1 MPAATLTAR
10 ERLALCDLFEDLGPD
25 APTLCEGWTTADLA
39 AHLVVRENEPVAA
52 LGIRLGGPA
61 ARLNQRAMAKARDRG
76 FHWTID
82 KLRGGP
88 PWGPM
93 RLPMIVR
100 ADLTEWFVH
109 HEDVRRANGGSPR
122 ADLAD
127 VDESLWAVLRTGGRF
142 MARRIQGVGLELRRT
157 DGDGD
162 SISLRTGVPLVRMVG
177 RPSEMTLFLTGRTDH
192 AEVELVGDAEAVDA
206 VRSTSLGI

>member
-1 MPAATLTAR
+1 
-10 ERLALCDLFEDLGPD
+10 
-25 APTLCEGWTTADLA
+25 
-39 AHLVVRENEPVAA
+39 
-52 LGIRLGGPA
+52 
-61 ARLNQRAMAKARDRG
+61 MAKACDRG

-100 ADLTEWFVH
+100 ADLSEWFVH
-109 HEDVRRANGGSPR
+109 HEDVRRANGRRPR

-127 VDESLWAVLRTGGRF
+127 VDESLWALLRTGGRF
-142 MARRIQGVGLELRRT
+142 MARRIRGVGLELRRT

-162 SISLRTGVPLVRMVG
+162 GDSITLRTGEPLVRMVG
-177 RPSEMTLFLTGRTDH
+177 RPSEMTLFLTGRADH
-192 AEVELVGDAEAVDA
+192 AEVELVGDAEAVAA
-206 VRSTSLGI
+206 VRSTPLGV